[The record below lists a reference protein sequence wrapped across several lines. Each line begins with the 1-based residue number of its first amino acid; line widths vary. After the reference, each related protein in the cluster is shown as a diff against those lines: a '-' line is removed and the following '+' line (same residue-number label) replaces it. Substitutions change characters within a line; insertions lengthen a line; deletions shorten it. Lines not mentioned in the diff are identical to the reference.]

1 MGGGSQIQGLLPEYQ
16 KRLSIYYCMVSGT
29 VNDYVGIALYIT
41 RAISLW
47 KPGVNFYDLNE
58 NVPHRFIC
66 LNT

>member
-1 MGGGSQIQGLLPEYQ
+1 
-16 KRLSIYYCMVSGT
+16 MVLGT

-58 NVPHRFIC
+58 NVPHRFMFEYLIPSS
-66 LNT
+66 LALFGKAN